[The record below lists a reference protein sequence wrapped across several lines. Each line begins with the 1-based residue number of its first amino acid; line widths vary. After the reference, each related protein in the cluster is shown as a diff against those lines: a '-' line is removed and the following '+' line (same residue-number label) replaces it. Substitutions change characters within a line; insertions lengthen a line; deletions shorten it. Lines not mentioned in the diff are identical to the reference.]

1 MSAAINMIDF
11 VRGVKERPRGR
22 ACVVL
27 TRIHKGQREWATKLA
42 EQTKSEHIDLL
53 EIFAQ
58 DQQMSSNIGQ
68 FMVPTLF
75 DFLEHYKAEEVL
87 VVSGMEFLTA
97 TWSAQPDA
105 IDEFLSQVKTWDK
118 EPALIF
124 VIQHNTKM
132 TTYDFGR
139 RFQYTYVVDQKETLA
154 L

>member
-1 MSAAINMIDF
+1 MSEPINMIDF
-11 VRGVKERPRGR
+11 VRSVKARQRGR

-27 TRIHKGQREWATKLA
+27 SREYEDQRDWAIKLA
-42 EQTKSEHIDLL
+42 EQTNSGHLDLL

-58 DQQMSSNIGQ
+58 NQELSSKIGQ
-68 FMVPTLF
+68 FMVPKLF
-75 DFLEHYKAEEVL
+75 EFLKNHTQDEVL
-87 VVSGMEFLTA
+87 VISGLEFLMA

-139 RFQYTYVVDQKETLA
+139 RFQYTFVVDQKETLA